1 MYEARYHP
9 PLRQGSPDD
18 HSRQDRCTYSQ
29 LCVMRAWQGCES
41 EQDQA
46 LAGMFPHGDRLLFF
60 RNGVCQVIRD
70 FFDMP
75 LLVRSVFLPRRGY
88 CLLRSLRYPGLCLF
102 LSACGYDS

>member
-1 MYEARYHP
+1 MDLLFCILYHH
-9 PLRQGSPDD
+9 GG
-18 HSRQDRCTYSQ
+18 
-29 LCVMRAWQGCES
+29 LCGMRAWQGCES

-70 FFDMP
+70 FSGMP
-75 LLVRSVFLPRRGY
+75 LLFGSVFLPRRGY

-102 LSACGYDS
+102 LLACGYDS